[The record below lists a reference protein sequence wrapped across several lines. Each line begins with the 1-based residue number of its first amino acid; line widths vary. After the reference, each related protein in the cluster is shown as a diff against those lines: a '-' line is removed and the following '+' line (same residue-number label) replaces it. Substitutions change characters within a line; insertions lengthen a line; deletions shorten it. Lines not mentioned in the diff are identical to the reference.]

1 MYKNYTSIQL
11 IFLKVFPKVIKMGWK
26 RGKVS
31 ACDIA
36 IRSLLFLTTVLSSS
50 QYQGWCLP
58 KCATNAQASLASA
71 TWRWKWV
78 ECTGECKGV
87 QSFKRT
93 FSFQRMFMKPT
104 KANKQTKKLNE
115 CEAGSHTICISLNG
129 TFKHRN
135 LFYIVFPLRGQT
147 FLDCELRPIS
157 PVFSISLFFL
167 FRFFA
172 QILVLMHQETYN
184 WAIKF

>member
-1 MYKNYTSIQL
+1 MRESFGVMEMFYTLFLVVATRVNTSGKTHQAVHLKWEYLMYKNYTSMQL
-11 IFLKVFPKVIKMGWK
+11 IFLKVFPRVIKMGWK

-36 IRSLLFLTTVLSSS
+36 IRSLLFPTTMLSSS
-50 QYQGWCLP
+50 QHQGWCLP
-58 KCATNAQASLASA
+58 KCAINALASLASA

-93 FSFQRMFMKPT
+93 FSFQRMSMKPT
-104 KANKQTKKLNE
+104 KTKKQTKKLNE

-129 TFKHRN
+129 AFKH
-135 LFYIVFPLRGQT
+135 
-147 FLDCELRPIS
+147 
-157 PVFSISLFFL
+157 
-167 FRFFA
+167 
-172 QILVLMHQETYN
+172 
-184 WAIKF
+184 